1 MAAYKHLKG
10 VTLRR
15 KQKDLAQDPVGSARS
30 NGTNEEREDEY
41 QDKLI
46 ATLLV

>member
-1 MAAYKHLKG
+1 MAAYTHLKG

-15 KQKDLAQDPVGSARS
+15 KRNNLAQDPVGSAKS

-46 ATLLV
+46 ATLFV